1 MFNLARKLF
10 RDEAGFV
17 VSAELVLV
25 ATICV
30 LGLVVGLSELSIGVN
45 EELEDLGAAVGSANQ
60 SYTWNGAK
68 GTKGYFVGSCFTDRQ
83 DQGDCEGDIS
93 CNVAPQLEGR

>member
-1 MFNLARKLF
+1 MLTLARKLF

-60 SYTWNGAK
+60 SFSWNGAK
-68 GTKGYFVGSCFTDRQ
+68 GTKGYFVGSSFTDRQ
-83 DQGDCEGDIS
+83 DQGDGEGDIS
-93 CNVAPQLEGR
+93 CNVAPQSEGR

>member
-1 MFNLARKLF
+1 MFNLARQLV
-10 RDEAGFV
+10 RDDAGFV

-30 LGLVVGLSELSIGVN
+30 LGLVVGLSELSIGIN

-60 SYTWNGAK
+60 SYTWQGAR
-68 GTKGYFVGSCFTDRQ
+68 GTKGYFVGSCFTDTK
-83 DQGDCEGDIS
+83 DQGDGQGDIS
-93 CNVAPQLEGR
+93 CCVQPQSEGR